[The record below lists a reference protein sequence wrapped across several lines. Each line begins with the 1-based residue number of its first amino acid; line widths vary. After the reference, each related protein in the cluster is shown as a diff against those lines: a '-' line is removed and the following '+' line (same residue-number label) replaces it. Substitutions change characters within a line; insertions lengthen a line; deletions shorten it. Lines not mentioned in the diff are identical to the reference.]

1 MEAIKSANVEY
12 VVIDGVSTDGTL
24 ELLHAHQHV
33 IDKLICEPDTGVY
46 NAMNKGIAYATGKYI
61 LFINGDDELVPEG
74 VESVLPQLEFGHSD
88 VYCAITL
95 VGSLEQPSEI
105 LKINRSRLFFFNSV
119 PHPSAFVKTELARS
133 KPFEERLRI
142 AADYDFFLWALMN
155 GKTFRSLPEVVA
167 LHQRGGLSS
176 NTQLSNA
183 EMDTIRRRHLGTV
196 VYTFS
201 NLVAVIL
208 RKLKKVFSQ
217 NEW

>member
-1 MEAIKSANVEY
+1 VEAIKSANVEY

-46 NAMNKGIAYATGKYI
+46 NAMNKGIACATGKYI

-74 VESVLPQLEFGHSD
+74 VDSVLPQLELGQSD
-88 VYCAITL
+88 IYSATTL

-105 LKINRSRLFFFNSV
+105 LKVNKPRLFFYNSV
-119 PHPSAFVKTELARS
+119 PHPSSFVKTEIAKS
-133 KPFEERLRI
+133 KPFDETLRI
-142 AADYDFFLWALMN
+142 AADYDFFLWALMK
-155 GKTFRSLPEVVA
+155 GKTFRSLPVVVA

-183 EMDTIRRRHLGTV
+183 EIDTIRRRHLGV
-196 VYTFS
+196 PLYSFL
-201 NLVAVIL
+201 NLVAAVV
-208 RKLKKVFSQ
+208 RTVKKLVRRG
-217 NEW
+217 